1 MVSTSSGNIR
11 GKIGIHL
18 CYNMSCRHARAVLC
32 PRAHVCVCVLF
43 VCMLLYK
50 GSFDA
55 YPVKVCVRAPVRI
68 LLCKTFSAR
77 LWFWR
82 RMLYKCTVINVVE
95 SLHIQFHLNI
105 FMLSTDRKVWVFNLF
120 LHWPNFFIETI
131 DMFVLE
137 EISFCNTCDK
147 KKKRSSVLHC
157 IQNAFLY

>member
-1 MVSTSSGNIR
+1 MMFRRMVSTSSGNIR
-11 GKIGIHL
+11 SKIVSQL

-32 PRAHVCVCVLF
+32 PRARTCVCVCCL
-43 VCMLLYK
+43 CAWSCIKARLML
-50 GSFDA
+50 
-55 YPVKVCVRAPVRI
+55 

-82 RMLYKCTVINVVE
+82 RVLYKCTVINVVE

-105 FMLSTDRKVWVFNLF
+105 FMLSTDRKVWVLNLF
-120 LHWPNFFIETI
+120 LHWPNFLMETI

-157 IQNAFLY
+157 IQNVFLY